1 MEEQIVS
8 EFKSVGGLR
17 RVGSAFG
24 YSIKGLKAAWIH
36 EHAFRQELLV
46 VAPGVVLAIFLPVS
60 SAEKLAL
67 VVVLLL
73 VLVVELVN
81 SAIEAVVDRISLG
94 HHPLSGRA
102 KDLGSAAVLLTIVI
116 AVLTWATMLAP
127 LVAAL
132 LSDSGLAQI

>member
-17 RVGSAFG
+17 RVRSAFG
-24 YSIKGLKAAWIH
+24 YSIKGLKAAWTH

-46 VAPGVVLAIFLPVS
+46 VAPGVLLAVFLPLS
-60 SAEKLAL
+60 IAEKLAL

-102 KDLGSAAVLLTIVI
+102 KDLGSAAVLLTIAI
-116 AVLTWATMLAP
+116 AALTWATLLAP
-127 LVAAL
+127 IAASLVE
-132 LSDSGLAQI
+132 DSGLARI